1 MIIQFCGRFFE
12 TLPTHPTNMD
22 VVFKKNMMMTL
33 MPTFQPIHT
42 TFFKYY
48 NLIVKLNKYT
58 IIMMI
63 VVVTI
68 IISIIYYTY
77 EYMHNQQF

>member
-1 MIIQFCGRFFE
+1 MMMMMEPSKQFTQHFF
-12 TLPTHPTNMD
+12 L
-22 VVFKKNMMMTL
+22 KKN
-33 MPTFQPIHT
+33 
-42 TFFKYY
+42 Y

-77 EYMHNQQF
+77 I